1 MSPLGTH
8 HSLDEDE
15 TMYGPLLA
23 LVSGLKTCLLT
34 IKPLFFPGLDGCAS
48 VALVYAWR
56 VSREKISRQ
65 PGEPGAVSGSVILIL
80 TGVRGEIRGQEV

>member
-1 MSPLGTH
+1 M
-8 HSLDEDE
+8 
-15 TMYGPLLA
+15 
-23 LVSGLKTCLLT
+23 VSGLKNCLLT

-80 TGVRGEIRGQEV
+80 TGVRGGVTGEIRGQEV